1 MPRFQL
7 DEMVV
12 VGDRAEGLLRE
23 SPWATNVLS
32 HATLQQLPVRNVVE
46 ALRYVPGLVFVDKDG
61 SGHLPMAVV
70 RGFFGGGET
79 EYILL
84 TVDGVPPNDVRTGLA
99 DWSRIPLAAIEKI
112 EVLRGGGS
120 AVYGDAA
127 LGAVVNIVTRRQKPE
142 RPFSATLEQGQYGDR
157 RAHLTYQKRSDR
169 HGIRLTARMDEADGF
184 RTQASASTRSVAGS
198 YDWETGPW
206 RS

>member
-1 MPRFQL
+1 MMGCLAVAATSHGQVRDMPRFQL

-84 TVDGVPPNDVRTGLA
+84 TVDGVPHARIGKHAVRCWQL
-99 DWSRIPLAAIEKI
+99 
-112 EVLRGGGS
+112 
-120 AVYGDAA
+120 
-127 LGAVVNIVTRRQKPE
+127 
-142 RPFSATLEQGQYGDR
+142 
-157 RAHLTYQKRSDR
+157 
-169 HGIRLTARMDEADGF
+169 
-184 RTQASASTRSVAGS
+184 
-198 YDWETGPW
+198 
-206 RS
+206 